1 MRRRITEI
9 DLSWNR
15 PYYTDLISNRA
26 KFALLAHGEFM
37 AKVEDDHETS
47 KQWITNRIEQI
58 ALAECVQID
67 SIEFLSD
74 PKSFNELVVVRS
86 GKQRLVR
93 DVEAATM
100 DDLARDDGEQ
110 ARMDTLLHDLI
121 RELHRT

>member
-93 DVEAATM
+93 DVEGATM